1 MKKTGSKL
9 AAKENLAAYLFL
21 LPSLAGFAFFIA
33 FPILS
38 SFLLSFTEWNFLSGF
53 QGIKWAGGD
62 NFSFLLSGEDE
73 WFSKSMWNT
82 LKFAAVT
89 VPAGIIIGL
98 LAAVMINQYV
108 YGSTIFRVVVFIPYI
123 SSVVASSV
131 VWMVVFQPSFGP
143 VNSFL
148 QAMGIENPPKWFTD
162 MKWALPT
169 VMAFHIWQT
178 LGYNVLVFLSGLKG
192 ISAELYEAA
201 TMDGAS
207 EWRKFRHITVP
218 LISPVT
224 FFLSTMGIIGSFK
237 VFDSI
242 KILTNGGPGNETT
255 NVAFYI
261 YREAFQFY
269 RMGTAN
275 AAAWVM
281 FVIIFAVTLI
291 QIRQQKKWVVY
302 E

>member
-1 MKKTGSKL
+1 MKKSRSKL

-33 FPILS
+33 FPIIS

-53 QGIKWAGGD
+53 KGISFTGLD
-62 NFSFLLSGEDE
+62 NFMLLLSGEDE

-82 LKFAAVT
+82 LKFVAVT
-89 VPAGIIIGL
+89 VPVGIVAGLG
-98 LAAVMINQYV
+98 AAVLINRYV
-108 YGSTIFRVVVFIPYI
+108 YASTLFRVVVFIPYI

-148 QAMGIENPPKWFTD
+148 LAMGMEHPPRWFTD

-192 ISAELYEAA
+192 IPADLYEAA
-201 TMDGAS
+201 TMDGAG
-207 EWRKFRHITVP
+207 EMAKFRHITVP

-242 KILTNGGPGNETT
+242 KVLTNGGPGNETT
-255 NVAFYI
+255 NIAFYI

-269 RMGTAN
+269 NMGKAN
-275 AAAWVM
+275 AAAWLM
-281 FVIIFAVTLI
+281 FIIIFAVTLI

-302 E
+302 D